1 MKTLKKQN
9 GLTMWGWL
17 VVLSMVGII
26 GYAVMAL
33 YTPITNYVIFESIVN
48 DKLVANTALK
58 DAKKKEIEKVLV
70 KNTAFNKVPFSPDK
84 ENLVIKDTRGKGKT
98 ADILFEQRVHFIWD
112 IYFVVSYNKTVK
124 IGEGAK

>member
-1 MKTLKKQN
+1 MC
-9 GLTMWGWL
+9 
-17 VVLSMVGII
+17 IRDR
-26 GYAVMAL
+26 